1 LAIRFNMKK
10 LLLAASLLIIFA
22 CCHGL
27 HAQQASPVK
36 ITAQDSLK
44 KDSLNKLLNQRA
56 KSIYFEALG
65 PGSLYSVNYDTRFK
79 KRRNGLGARIG
90 LTYVFIDNEK
100 ALAVPLLLNY
110 LFGKKTNFFEVG
122 IGATYYYDFKTD
134 YTPLFGDPLLPG
146 STKFKQ
152 YGSGVIGSVTFGYR
166 YQPLKGG
173 LNFRVGNSVI
183 IKNEALPF
191 WPYIGVGYTFKNKV
205 KPVKVKSS

>member
-1 LAIRFNMKK
+1 MKK
-10 LLLAASLLIIFA
+10 LLLVTSLLIIGGCFQ
-22 CCHGL
+22 GL

-56 KSIYFEALG
+56 KSIYFEAFG
-65 PGSLYSVNYDTRFK
+65 PGSLYSVNYDTRFRK
-79 KRRNGLGARIG
+79 SRKGIGARIG

-100 ALAVPLLLNY
+100 ALAVPLLLNS
-110 LFGKKTNFFEVG
+110 LFGKKSSFFEVG
-122 IGATYYYDFKTD
+122 VGVTFYYDFKTD
-134 YTPLFGDPLLPG
+134 YTPFLNDPSLPG

-152 YGSGVIGSVTFGYR
+152 YGSGVIWSVTYGYR

-183 IKNEALPF
+183 VKNEGLPF

-205 KPVKVKSS
+205 KPIKVKSS